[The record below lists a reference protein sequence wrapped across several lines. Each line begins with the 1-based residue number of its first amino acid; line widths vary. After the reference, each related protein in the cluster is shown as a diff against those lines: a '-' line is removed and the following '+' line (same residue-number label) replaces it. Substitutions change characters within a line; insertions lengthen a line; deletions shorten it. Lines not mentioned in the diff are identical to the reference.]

1 MEPRNWKRYHPPA
14 DLTKILEKN
23 PDVTLISTSDELL
36 ELACGGPSNKV
47 FDVVYQIPRVGKVVD
62 ASVVRVRNGI
72 AVNYPSPYMRRR
84 DPDAM
89 LIGDDGPTDRFIH
102 NRDLDWLLSADVVV
116 AEVTTVS
123 MGVGYEIGRAVAAG
137 KKVLC
142 LFRPDSGRN
151 LSAMITGCPEL
162 EVIKYGNFGEAKNAI
177 SVFFEK
183 SK

>member
-1 MEPRNWKRYHPPA
+1 MKIYFAGSIRGGREDAALYSQIIEYLKTFGEV
-14 DLTKILEKN
+14 LTEH
-23 PDVTLISTSDELL
+23 
-36 ELACGGPSNKV
+36 
-47 FDVVYQIPRVGKVVD
+47 VG
-62 ASVVRVRNGI
+62 
-72 AVNYPSPYMRRR
+72 
-84 DPDAM
+84 DPN
-89 LIGDDGPTDRFIH
+89 LTNLGDDGPTDRFIH

-142 LFRPDSGRN
+142 LFRPDSGKN

-162 EVIKYGNFGEAKNAI
+162 EVIEYGNFGEAKNAI